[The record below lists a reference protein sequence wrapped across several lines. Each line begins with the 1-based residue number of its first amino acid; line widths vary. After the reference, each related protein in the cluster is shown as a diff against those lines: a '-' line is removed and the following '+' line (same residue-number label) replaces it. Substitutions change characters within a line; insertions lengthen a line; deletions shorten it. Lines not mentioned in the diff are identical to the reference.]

1 MEQVNNINNMP
12 AASSHQ
18 PLISVVVATYNG
30 ARYIREQLDS
40 IIHQT
45 YSNIEVIITDDRSTD
60 ETMSILDEYAA
71 QYPNIRVYQNETNLK
86 YVKNFEKG
94 MRLAKGNLIAPSD
107 QDDIW
112 ELDKLQVLMDHI
124 GDHAII
130 YCNSVL
136 IDAQGKEMGQQLSDI
151 KRLDSFDSCL
161 NYAIGN
167 SAPGHAML
175 IRKQVIDDCGTFPTM
190 IPHDYWLGFVAT
202 FNSQV
207 YFLDRVMVRYRQHD
221 ANVFGAAKAADRT
234 APKAK
239 KIAKTV
245 LQEKARER
253 IYLLYQKVPD
263 ALVAEKQV
271 FKALY
276 ESYQSFGLYNNF
288 KRMFT
293 FFAHNGPIM
302 AYKRRNAFRRW
313 LFCLKMFVKIE

>member
-1 MEQVNNINNMP
+1 MQ
-12 AASSHQ
+12 ASSSHP

-45 YSNIEVIITDDRSTD
+45 YPNLEIVITDDRSTD
-60 ETMSILDEYAA
+60 ETMSILEEYAN
-71 QYPNIRVYQNETNLK
+71 QYSNIRVYQNETNLR

-94 MRLAKGNLIAPSD
+94 MGLAKGDFIAPSD

-124 GDHAII
+124 GYHAIV

-136 IDAQGKEMGQQLSDI
+136 IDAAGKEMTQKLSDI

-175 IRKQVIDDCGTFPTM
+175 IRKQVIIDCGVFPTM

-207 YFLDRVMVRYRQHD
+207 YFLDKVMPMYLEQLKRQIELHP
-221 ANVFGAAKAADRT
+221 NQRKFLRQNC
-234 APKAK
+234 K
-239 KIAKTV
+239 KKQGSGYTYYIK
-245 LQEKARER
+245 K
-253 IYLLYQKVPD
+253 YQKHLLQRSSFTKHCMK
-263 ALVAEKQV
+263 AIKTLVLSIISKECYCFLGTTKP
-271 FKALY
+271 
-276 ESYQSFGLYNNF
+276 SW
-288 KRMFT
+288 
-293 FFAHNGPIM
+293 PIS
-302 AYKRRNAFRRW
+302 AGIS
-313 LFCLKMFVKIE
+313 CVGGCFV

>member
-1 MEQVNNINNMP
+1 MQT
-12 AASSHQ
+12 ASLQH

-30 ARYIREQLDS
+30 ARYIKEQLDS

-45 YSNIEVIITDDRSTD
+45 YPNIEIVITDDKSTD
-60 ETMSILDEYAA
+60 ETMSILEAYAVK
-71 QYPNIRVYQNETNLK
+71 YSNIRVYQNETNLK

-94 MRLAKGNLIAPSD
+94 MGLAKGEFIAPSD

-112 ELDKLQVLMDHI
+112 ELDKLQVLMDHM

-136 IDAQGKEMGQQLSDI
+136 IDANGKKMGQQLSDI

-167 SAPGHAML
+167 SAPGHAMI
-175 IRKQVIDDCGTFPTM
+175 IRKQVIQDCGVFPTM

-207 YFLDRVMVRYRQHD
+207 YFLDKVMVLYRQHD
-221 ANVFGAAKAADRT
+221 ANVFGAAKAADRV
-234 APKAK
+234 APKPK
-239 KIAKTV
+239 KISKTE

-253 IYLLYQKVPD
+253 VYLLYQKVPD
-263 ALVAEKQV
+263 SLVAEKK
-271 FKALY
+271 FYKALY
-276 ESYQSFGLYNNF
+276 ESYQDFSLYNNF
-288 KRMFT
+288 KRMCL
-293 FFAHNGPIM
+293 FFGNNKTIM
-302 AYKRRNAFRRW
+302 AYKRRNFLRRW

>member
-1 MEQVNNINNMP
+1 MN
-12 AASSHQ
+12 ASSSNQ
-18 PLISVVVATYNG
+18 PLISVVVATFNG

-45 YSNIEVIITDDRSTD
+45 YPNIEIVITDDQSTD
-60 ETMSILDEYAA
+60 ETLSILEEYALK
-71 QYPNIRVYQNETNLK
+71 YSNIKLYQNETNLK
-86 YVKNFEKG
+86 YIKNFEKG
-94 MRLAKGNLIAPSD
+94 MHLAKGDFIAPSD

-112 ELDKLQVLMDHI
+112 ELDKLAVLMDHI
-124 GDHAII
+124 GAHAII

-136 IDAQGKEMGQQLSDI
+136 MDADGNEMNQKLSDI
-151 KRLDSFDSCL
+151 KRLDSFDSCI

-175 IRKQVIDDCGTFPTM
+175 IRKQVIIDCGVFPTM

-234 APKAK
+234 APKPK
-239 KIAKTV
+239 KVSKAE

-253 IYLLYQKVPD
+253 IYLLYQKLPD
-263 ALVAEKQV
+263 TLEAEKKV

-276 ESYQSFGLYNNF
+276 NSYQSFSLYNNF
-288 KRMFT
+288 KRMLT
-293 FFAHNGPIM
+293 FFANNGPIM
-302 AYKRRNAFRRW
+302 AYKRRNTLRRW
-313 LFCLKMFVKIE
+313 LFCFKMFVKIE

>member
-1 MEQVNNINNMP
+1 MQ
-12 AASSHQ
+12 ASSSHQ

-45 YSNIEVIITDDRSTD
+45 YPNLEIVITDDRSTD
-60 ETMSILDEYAA
+60 ETMSILEEYAT
-71 QYPNIRVYQNETNLK
+71 QYSNIRVYQNETNLR

-94 MRLAKGNLIAPSD
+94 MLLATGDFIAPSD

-112 ELDKLQVLMDHI
+112 ELDKLQVLMDHMA
-124 GDHAII
+124 DHAIV

-136 IDAQGKEMGQQLSDI
+136 IDAAGNEMAQKLSDI

-167 SAPGHAML
+167 SAPGHAMI
-175 IRKQVIDDCGTFPTM
+175 IRKQVIIDCGVFPTM

-202 FNSQV
+202 FKSQV
-207 YFLDRVMVRYRQHD
+207 YFLDKVMVRYRQHD
-221 ANVFGAAKAADRT
+221 ANVFGAAKAADRI
-234 APKAK
+234 APKPK
-239 KIAKTV
+239 KVSKSE

-253 IYLLYQKVPD
+253 VYLLYQKVPD
-263 ALVAEKQV
+263 SLVAEKK
-271 FKALY
+271 FYKALY
-276 ESYQSFGLYNNF
+276 ESYQDFSPFNNF
-288 KRMFT
+288 KRMRL
-293 FFAHNGPIM
+293 FFGNNKAIM
-302 AYKRRNAFRRW
+302 AYKRRNFLRRW

>member
-1 MEQVNNINNMP
+1 MQ
-12 AASSHQ
+12 ASFSHP

-45 YSNIEVIITDDRSTD
+45 YPNIEIVITDDRSTD
-60 ETMSILDEYAA
+60 ETMAILEEYAN
-71 QYPNIRVYQNETNLK
+71 QYSNIRVYQNETNLR

-94 MRLAKGNLIAPSD
+94 MGLAKGDFIAPSD

-112 ELDKLQVLMDHI
+112 ELDKLQVLMNHI
-124 GDHAII
+124 ADNAII

-136 IDAQGKEMGQQLSDI
+136 IDAAGKEMTQKLSDI

-175 IRKQVIDDCGTFPTM
+175 IRKQVIIDCGVFPTM

-207 YFLDRVMVRYRQHD
+207 YFLDKVMVRYRQHD

-234 APKAK
+234 APKPK
-239 KIAKTV
+239 KVSKAE

-253 IYLLYQKVPD
+253 VYLLYQKVPE
-263 ALVAEKQV
+263 ALAAEKQ
-271 FKALY
+271 FYKTLY
-276 ESYQSFGLYNNF
+276 ESYQDFSLFNNF
-288 KRMFT
+288 KRMLL
-293 FFAHNGPIM
+293 FFGNNKAIM
-302 AYKRRNAFRRW
+302 AYKRRNFLRRW
-313 LFCLKMFVKIE
+313 LFCLKMFMKIE

>member
-1 MEQVNNINNMP
+1 MDLNINNMQ
-12 AASSHQ
+12 AASSQQ

-40 IIHQT
+40 ILHQT
-45 YSNIEVIITDDRSTD
+45 YPNIEVVITDDRSTD
-60 ETMSILDEYAA
+60 ETMSILEEYAA
-71 QYPNIRVYQNETNLK
+71 KYSNVRLYQNETNLK

-94 MRLAKGNLIAPSD
+94 MRLAMGEFIAPSD
-107 QDDIW
+107 QDDVW
-112 ELDKLQVLMDHI
+112 ELDKLQVLMDQI

-175 IRKQVIDDCGTFPTM
+175 IKKQVIEDCGTFPTM

-207 YFLDRVMVRYRQHD
+207 YFIDRVMVRYRQHD

-239 KIAKTV
+239 KIAKSE
-245 LQEKARER
+245 LQAKARER
-253 IYLLYQKVPD
+253 VYLLYQKIPD
-263 ALVAEKQV
+263 SLVAEKAF

-276 ESYQSFGLYNNF
+276 ESYQDFGLFNNF
-288 KRMFT
+288 KRMCL
-293 FFAHNGPIM
+293 FFGNNKAIM
-302 AYKRRNAFRRW
+302 AYKRRNFLRRW

>member
-1 MEQVNNINNMP
+1 MN
-12 AASSHQ
+12 ASSSNQ
-18 PLISVVVATYNG
+18 PLISVVVATFNG

-45 YSNIEVIITDDRSTD
+45 YPNIEIVITDDQSTD
-60 ETMSILDEYAA
+60 ETLSILEEYALK
-71 QYPNIRVYQNETNLK
+71 YSNIKLYQNETNLK
-86 YVKNFEKG
+86 YIKNFEKG
-94 MRLAKGNLIAPSD
+94 MQLAKGDFIAPSD
-107 QDDIW
+107 QDDVW
-112 ELDKLQVLMDHI
+112 ELDKLAVLMDNI
-124 GDHAII
+124 GEHAII

-136 IDAQGKEMGQQLSDI
+136 MDADGKEMNQKLSDI
-151 KRLDSFDSCL
+151 KRLDSFDSCI

-175 IRKQVIDDCGTFPTM
+175 IRKQVIIDCGVFPTM

-234 APKAK
+234 APKPK
-239 KIAKTV
+239 KVSKAE

-253 IYLLYQKVPD
+253 IYLLYQKLPD
-263 ALVAEKQV
+263 TLEAEKKI

-276 ESYQSFGLYNNF
+276 KSYQSFSLYNNF
-288 KRMFT
+288 KRMLT
-293 FFAHNGPIM
+293 FFANNGPIM
-302 AYKRRNAFRRW
+302 AYKRRNILRRW